1 MISELKNV
9 EVRRPDLPELVELSA
24 YARSLMTEFEA
35 LGIETPEWLTINSAS
50 IRREIKTRNQD
61 RLAEKLRSAKS
72 RLETLKTPDEKRAGL
87 QNEIDKLEKEL
98 AEA

>member
-1 MISELKNV
+1 MISELKNLD
-9 EVRRPDLPELVELSA
+9 VRRPDLPELVELSV
-24 YARSLMTEFEA
+24 YARSLVAEFEA
-35 LGIETPEWLTINSAS
+35 LGIETPEWLTVNTAS

-87 QNEIDKLEKEL
+87 QTEIEQLEKQL